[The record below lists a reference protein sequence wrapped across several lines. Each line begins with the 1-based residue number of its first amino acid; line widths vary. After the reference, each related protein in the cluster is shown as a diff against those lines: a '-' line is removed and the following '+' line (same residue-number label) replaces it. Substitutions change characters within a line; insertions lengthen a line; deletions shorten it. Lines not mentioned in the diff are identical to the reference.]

1 METTATT
8 RVHHTLLHRIIQ
20 LIVALS
26 GLAYALAGAA
36 LLLAPTWFFQYVGH
50 FPPYNQHYEG
60 DLGSFLLALGVG
72 LLFAASNPAR
82 HRLVVRIAALG
93 SLLHVGNHIYAALL
107 KTAPPDEWTRE
118 IVPLLAFAV
127 LLTAISFYRGAALEK
142 DYLSSR

>member
-1 METTATT
+1 MATTATK
-8 RVHHTLLHRIIQ
+8 RLLHTLLHRIIQ

-26 GLAYALAGAA
+26 GLAYAQAGAA
-36 LLLAPTWFFQYVGH
+36 LLLAPAWFFQHIGH

-72 LLFAASNPAR
+72 LLFAVGDPTR

-118 IVPLLAFAV
+118 IVPLLVFAV
-127 LLTAISFYRGAALEK
+127 LLTALSFYREK
-142 DYLSSR
+142 APQQDYSR

>member
-8 RVHHTLLHRIIQ
+8 HVHHTLLHRTIQ
-20 LIVALS
+20 LIIAVS
-26 GLAYALAGAA
+26 GLAYALSGAA
-36 LLLAPTWFFQYVGH
+36 LLLAPTWFFQHVGH

-72 LLFAASNPAR
+72 LLFAASDPYR
-82 HRLVVRIAALG
+82 YRLVIRIAALG

-118 IVPLLAFAV
+118 IVPLLAFAL
-127 LLTAISFYRGAALEK
+127 LLTVLSFYGKKATEK
-142 DYLSSR
+142 GYNR

>member
-1 METTATT
+1 METTAT
-8 RVHHTLLHRIIQ
+8 RQVHHTLLHRVIQ

-36 LLLAPTWFFQYVGH
+36 LLLAPARFFQYIGH
-50 FPPYNQHYEG
+50 FQPYNQHYEG

-72 LLFAASNPAR
+72 LLFAASDPAR

-93 SLLHVGNHIYAALL
+93 SLLHVGNHVYAALL

-118 IVPLLAFAV
+118 IVPLLVFAV
-127 LLTAISFYRGAALEK
+127 LLAATSFYRGNAVEK
-142 DYLSSR
+142 NYKR